1 MHEDETVRQA
11 LFLSDAAQSDVLTAA
26 RSQEEHE
33 VNRSTWTDVK
43 LSILQQRRTAFKDL
57 LMHLNT
63 LSMSSTEQMV
73 LWRTLA
79 SIMHLRTT
87 RAAPATVASR
97 SSLLDEKAGQRAAQL
112 LGLFVGIQ

>member
-1 MHEDETVRQA
+1 MHEDDTVRQA

-26 RSQEEHE
+26 CSQEEHE
-33 VNRSTWTDVK
+33 ANHQTQIKIKR
-43 LSILQQRRTAFKDL
+43 SILQQRRAAFKDL
-57 LMHLNT
+57 LAQLQT
-63 LSMSSTEQMV
+63 LSVSSTEQMI

-112 LGLFVGIQ
+112 LGLSVETK